1 MYVILSTE
9 IEVNNKPTPK
19 HNEHVPTYELG
30 NTTKQIL
37 TSQLI
42 QMAMNF
48 ATTKNT
54 NEIEDFVYHMQPEI
68 PRKPEP
74 SWNEKA
80 DEDAKEFIH
89 DYLLDEIIEQ
99 LMEDGEFDEDII
111 NSAFHETI
119 IDLSYDNKEA
129 IDLISDLYEY
139 EETDSGLWEGLDWD
153 QVLSSKAART
163 YGNAVYEK
171 ATEILNTIR
180 EKIDMNELD
189 EEIAENI
196 SEAAMTPEN
205 FTVNEINEFYEMT
218 SGEKVDWIKENYEN
232 TFDEILKEK
241 LTTLIEEEL

>member
-48 ATTKNT
+48 AMTKNT

-89 DYLLDEIIEQ
+89 VYLVDEIIEQ
-99 LMEDGEFDEDII
+99 LIEDGEFGEDIM
-111 NSAFHETI
+111 NDFANRDSSFHETI
-119 IDLSYDNKEA
+119 VDRYYNDKEA

-139 EETDSGLWEGLDWD
+139 EETDSSIWEGLDWSE
-153 QVLSSKAART
+153 VLSSKAAWT
-163 YGNAVYEK
+163 YGNAVYDK
-171 ATEILNTIR
+171 ATEILNEIR
-180 EKIDMNELD
+180 EKIEMDELD
-189 EEIAENI
+189 LEVTN
-196 SEAAMTPEN
+196 
-205 FTVNEINEFYEMT
+205 
-218 SGEKVDWIKENYEN
+218 
-232 TFDEILKEK
+232 EILKETKWETNGYDDTNDLIDMIKTQFKSLFNDAIHKK
-241 LTTLIEEEL
+241 LVNMIEEEL